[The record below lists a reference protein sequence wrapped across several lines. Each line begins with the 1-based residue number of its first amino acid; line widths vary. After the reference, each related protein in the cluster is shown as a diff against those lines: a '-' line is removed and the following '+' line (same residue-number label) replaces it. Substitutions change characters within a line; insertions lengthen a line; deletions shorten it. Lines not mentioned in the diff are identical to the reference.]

1 MRIDL
6 KKSGPIFI
14 FILFL
19 GILFANGFSRTG
31 QSSDFS
37 DYYEASRN
45 FKLGKDLYSLDA
57 LSEVVKDFESGKLKI
72 DQIFDP
78 EVFFRIK
85 AKVENVGSYIYP
97 PTFAFLLIPISHF
110 EFETASAI
118 FFTINFFALIGSL
131 FLIGR
136 LLGKEKAFL
145 FLSAVLLLCLR
156 FVENHQNNNQVGFL
170 LLFLIL
176 ISISVQKDWLS
187 GLVLSLAIVIKIT
200 PAAFLFYFLYKKR
213 PMVILYTIL
222 FAMGWIAL
230 PALYDPEFTWK
241 MNQTW
246 YDLVLDKYMKSPALR
261 AWKNNQS
268 LNSTLSKYFLPY
280 SDLLNQG
287 RFGMPFISLTV
298 NQVKAISAILSLG
311 IAGPYL
317 YKVYKGASEGFVLSG
332 LFFFSII
339 FSGISWI
346 HAFVFLLFPTAF
358 ALSKLWPKEE
368 EPFVQ
373 WNLWK
378 EKFLEH
384 RSSTIFVLVSFLVLI
399 MNRSFIGNIAEE
411 AILMFSFLLY
421 TSLIQYF
428 SLFRSDRAV

>member
-6 KKSGPIFI
+6 KKSGPVLV

-19 GILFANGFSRTG
+19 AFLYANGFSRTDL
-31 QSSDFS
+31 SSDFS

-45 FKLGKDLYSLDA
+45 FKQGKDLYSLDA
-57 LSEVVKDFESGKLKI
+57 LSEVIQEFETGKLKI

-85 AKVENVGSYIYP
+85 TKVENVGSYIYP
-97 PTFAFLLIPISHF
+97 PTFAFLLIPISGLPF
-110 EFETASAI
+110 EVASRI
-118 FFTINFFALIGSL
+118 FFTINFIALVLSLLLIGK
-131 FLIGR
+131 
-136 LLGKEKAFL
+136 LLGREKSFL
-145 FLSAVLLLCLR
+145 FLSAVLLLSLR

-176 ISISVQKDWLS
+176 VSVSVQKDWLS
-187 GLVLSLAIVIKIT
+187 GLILALAIVIKIT

-213 PMVILYTIL
+213 PMVIVYTII
-222 FAMGWIAL
+222 FALGWIAL
-230 PALYDPEFTWK
+230 PALYNSEFTWK

-246 YDLVLDKYMKSPALR
+246 YDLVLDKYLKSPALR

-268 LNSTLSKYFLPY
+268 LNSTLSKYFLAY
-280 SDLLNQG
+280 SDLLNQA
-287 RFGMPFISLTV
+287 RFGMPFTTLAV
-298 NQVKAISAILSLG
+298 NQVKIISGILSLG

-317 YKVYKGASEGFVLSG
+317 YRVFKGASEGFVLSG
-332 LFFFSII
+332 LFFFSVI

-358 ALSKLWPKEE
+358 ALSKLWPEQG
-368 EPFVQ
+368 EPLLV
-373 WNLWK
+373 WEKWK
-378 EKFLEH
+378 SKLIEY
-384 RSSTIFVLVSFLVLI
+384 RSATIFISISILVLLL
-399 MNRSFIGNIAEE
+399 NRSFIGNIAEE

-421 TSLIQYF
+421 TSLIQYVCTF
-428 SLFRSDRAV
+428 YSDRTA

>member
-6 KKSGPIFI
+6 KKSGPVLAF
-14 FILFL
+14 FLFL
-19 GILFANGFSRTG
+19 AFLYANGFSRTD

-45 FKLGKDLYSLDA
+45 FKQGKDLYSLDA
-57 LSEVVKDFESGKLKI
+57 LSEVVQEFESGKLNI
-72 DQIFDP
+72 NQIFDP

-97 PTFAFLLIPISHF
+97 PTFAFLLIPISGLPF
-110 EFETASAI
+110 EVASKI
-118 FFTINFFALIGSL
+118 FFTINFIALILSL
-131 FLIGR
+131 LLIGK
-136 LLGKEKAFL
+136 LLGREKSFL
-145 FLSAVLLLCLR
+145 FLSAVLLLSLR

-170 LLFLIL
+170 LLLLIL
-176 ISISVQKDWLS
+176 VSVSVQKDWLS

-213 PMVILYTIL
+213 PMVIVYTVI
-222 FAMGWIAL
+222 FALGWIAL
-230 PALYDPEFTWK
+230 PALYNPEFTWK

-246 YDLVLDKYMKSPALR
+246 YDLVLDKYLKSPALR

-268 LNSTLSKYFLPY
+268 LNSTLSKYFLSY

-287 RFGMPFISLTV
+287 RFGMPFAALTI
-298 NQVKAISAILSLG
+298 NQVKVISGLLSLG

-358 ALSKLWPKEE
+358 ALSKLWPEQGEQFLIWEK
-368 EPFVQ
+368 
-373 WNLWK
+373 WK
-378 EKFLEH
+378 AKLVEY
-384 RSSTIFVLVSFLVLI
+384 RSATIFISISIMVLLL
-399 MNRSFIGNIAEE
+399 NRSFIGNVAEE

-421 TSLIQYF
+421 TSLIQYACIF
-428 SLFRSDRAV
+428 YSDPID